1 MFYIS
6 QLNKWILYSDILG
19 VKEKHPSCPGC
30 LVEIGAILRLEHVRQ
45 LRKLLRILLNY
56 MLSVNFVGATHF
68 STILYG
74 SMNLRRDFHI
84 RKLMIS
90 YKLQKR

>member
-6 QLNKWILYSDILG
+6 QLNKWILYSDIME
-19 VKEKHPSCPGC
+19 VTKHPSCPDC
-30 LVEIGAILRLEHVRQ
+30 LVGLAHTRLARKA

-68 STILYG
+68 STIPAAHE
-74 SMNLRRDFHI
+74 FEE
-84 RKLMIS
+84 RKLIS
-90 YKLQKR
+90 YKLQKRQKQIWKNR